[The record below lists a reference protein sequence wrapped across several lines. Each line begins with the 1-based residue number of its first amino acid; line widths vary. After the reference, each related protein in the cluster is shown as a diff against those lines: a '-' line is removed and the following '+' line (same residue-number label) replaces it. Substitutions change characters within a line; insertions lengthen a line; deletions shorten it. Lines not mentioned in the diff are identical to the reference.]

1 LTAFLIWVPEPER
14 RSPEPNSIFIS
25 RSFPEVSE
33 SKNRP
38 DDLFL
43 FHCMKDKFY
52 KQIFCVLHGRWIPK
66 NKNYPT
72 FLPILHCGTRLT
84 IFAVRPGTGLIFECQ
99 KALKI
104 PAAGKPFCKMSDFPL
119 KFLRTCCK
127 YIINKPNLFCCCC
140 SQ

>member
-1 LTAFLIWVPEPER
+1 MTAFLIWVPEPER

-52 KQIFCVLHGRWIPK
+52 NKNFCVPHGRWIPK

-72 FLPILHCGTRLT
+72 FLPIFHYVTGLT
-84 IFAVRPGTGLIFECQ
+84 IFAVPSEMHFSFISSASCCPILFGSRYVQYSEPPQIHSSIFIHP
-99 KALKI
+99 L
-104 PAAGKPFCKMSDFPL
+104 FPIL
-119 KFLRTCCK
+119 TFH
-127 YIINKPNLFCCCC
+127 I
-140 SQ
+140 